1 MRNEASSFPTIKAIE
16 YQGEKETIVKPP
28 KQYNGG
34 GIPNLVCWGNS
45 DLAAADK
52 HKTILYP
59 RLYFAPYRTD
69 ECLIISRLKK
79 PSVGENGSHCHTKKH
94 HKWNEGF

>member
-1 MRNEASSFPTIKAIE
+1 M
-16 YQGEKETIVKPP
+16 KPP
-28 KQYNGG
+28 KQYNG

-94 HKWNEGF
+94 IINGMEAFDIKQQCSKAQGWACI